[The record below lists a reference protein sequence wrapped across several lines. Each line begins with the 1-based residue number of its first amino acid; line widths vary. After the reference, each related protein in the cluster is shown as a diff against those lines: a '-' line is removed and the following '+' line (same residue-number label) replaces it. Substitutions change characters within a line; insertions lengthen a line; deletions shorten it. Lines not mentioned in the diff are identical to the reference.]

1 MTPTFE
7 PAKSLPGESRRGAP
21 RVPAGLWRL
30 VWLLLTCAGML
41 QAQQTPQAPT
51 QAPTQAPPAAAAE
64 SVSGYQLGPRDRVL
78 VTVFNHAD
86 LSGEYELD
94 GDGRLSMPLIGVVD
108 AAGLTLPELQQQL
121 IDRLKPDYLVN
132 PRVSIEVRNYR
143 PYYLIGE
150 VQSTGSFAYVAG
162 ITYLTAIA
170 MAGGYTYRAKKDV
183 VYVIRGND
191 PEQEEIKLDV
201 NEKVQ
206 PGDIIRVA
214 ERLF

>member
-1 MTPTFE
+1 LNKLLRTE
-7 PAKSLPGESRRGAP
+7 PRHGAP
-21 RVPAGLWRL
+21 WRAAGL
-30 VWLLLTCAGML
+30 LLLTLLCCACAGAL
-41 QAQQTPQAPT
+41 QAQGPIQAQDQAQTQT
-51 QAPTQAPPAAAAE
+51 QSETASEA
-64 SVSGYQLGPRDRVL
+64 VSGYRLGPRDRVL

-108 AAGLTLPELQQQL
+108 AAGLTLPELQQLL
-121 IDRLKPDYLVN
+121 ISRLKPDYLVN

-150 VQSTGSFAYVAG
+150 VQSTGSFPYVAG

>member
-1 MTPTFE
+1 M
-7 PAKSLPGESRRGAP
+7 AL
-21 RVPAGLWRL
+21 LWFA
-30 VWLLLTCAGML
+30 CAGAL
-41 QAQQTPQAPT
+41 QAQGPAQPQDQAPVQT
-51 QAPTQAPPAAAAE
+51 QQQAPAQTEAASEA
-64 SVSGYQLGPRDRVL
+64 VSGYRLGPRDRVF
-78 VTVFNHAD
+78 VTVFNHAE
-86 LSGEYELD
+86 LGGEYELD
-94 GDGRLSMPLIGVVD
+94 GDGRFSMPLIGVVE
-108 AAGLTLPELQQQL
+108 AAGLTLPELQQLL
-121 IDRLKPDYLVN
+121 ISRLQPDYLVN
-132 PRVSIEVRNYR
+132 PRVSIEIRNYR

-150 VQSTGSFAYVAG
+150 VQSTGSFPYVAG

-183 VYVIRGND
+183 VYVIRGKD